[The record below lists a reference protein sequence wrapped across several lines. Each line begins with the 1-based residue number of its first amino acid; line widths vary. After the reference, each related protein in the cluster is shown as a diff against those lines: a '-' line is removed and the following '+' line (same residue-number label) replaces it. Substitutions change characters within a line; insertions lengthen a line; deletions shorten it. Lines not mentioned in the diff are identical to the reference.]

1 MLKKLLYAD
10 NPFLRDIPMAK
21 KKTGPQSNASQVP
34 LLKKLD
40 IFSLLNPMTLG
51 ILFVDQGRRVI
62 AINSFLEALTGY
74 NLEEVAGV
82 LGENVIR
89 SNLPGNADPIG
100 KALESGKTTT
110 LEGDIINQY
119 RKKIPIRF
127 TIAPLKLTSGKRAGA
142 MVILEDISLLKDLDN
157 QVHGFSG
164 QEKII
169 GQSRKM
175 QNIFEMLPITAR
187 TDASVL
193 ITGETGTGKDLIAEA
208 IHKASERA
216 RYPFI
221 KVNCGAL
228 PESLLE
234 SELFGH
240 VRGAFT
246 GADKD
251 KPGMFRL
258 AHGGTLFLT
267 EIGDLSLPLQVKILT
282 VLDDKEFFPVGGSKK
297 ISVDV
302 RIITATHRDLSE
314 LVRLGKFRK
323 DLFYRLNVLL
333 LHLPPL
339 REREDDFRLLLDHFF
354 REFKANLNKKT
365 KDFSAASLKVLSSY
379 SYPGN
384 IRELRNIVEYAVNV
398 CADEFIQ
405 PAHLPGNLLASAT
418 ESTPPGS
425 HNDVAAQEYETASM
439 ASSPESTFF
448 SLPVTGGWADV
459 EKGMILKALTQT
471 GGNRSKAAEL
481 LAWSRSKL
489 WRKIKQHGLG

>member
-1 MLKKLLYAD
+1 MAREKTVSSFQDNVLLLSQLDLISLFDSMTFGMLFID
-10 NPFLRDIPMAK
+10 PD
-21 KKTGPQSNASQVP
+21 
-34 LLKKLD
+34 
-40 IFSLLNPMTLG
+40 
-51 ILFVDQGRRVI
+51 RRVI
-62 AINSFLEALTGY
+62 AINRYLEALTGY
-74 NLEEVAGV
+74 GREDVFGV

-89 SNLPGNADPIG
+89 SNLSNLGDPVG
-100 KALESGKTTT
+100 EVLESDKTMI
-110 LEGDIINQY
+110 LEGDIINQS
-119 RKKIPIRF
+119 RKINPIRF
-127 TIAPLKLTSGKRAGA
+127 TIAPLKLTSGKMVGA
-142 MVILEDISLLKDLDN
+142 MIILEDISLLKDLDSKI
-157 QVHGFSG
+157 HGFADN
-164 QEKII
+164 EKII
-169 GQSRKM
+169 GHSRKM
-175 QNIFEMLPITAR
+175 QEIFELLPISAR

-208 IHKASERA
+208 IHKESKRS

-297 ISVDV
+297 VSVDV
-302 RIITATHRDLSE
+302 RIIAATHRDLGE
-314 LVRLGKFRK
+314 LVRQEKFRE
-323 DLFYRLNVLL
+323 DLYYRLNVLC

-354 REFKANLNKKT
+354 LEFRKNLNKKI
-365 KDFSAASLKVLSSY
+365 KGFSDDCLNVLSAY
-379 SYPGN
+379 NYPGN

-398 CADEFIQ
+398 CPNEVIQ
-405 PAHLPGNLLASAT
+405 PKHLPKTLLLKPHTFSQINAYGEM
-418 ESTPPGS
+418 ESEEIKTQSIGS
-425 HNDVAAQEYETASM
+425 SESLKPFTAS
-439 ASSPESTFF
+439 ES
-448 SLPVTGGWADV
+448 VGWGEV
-459 EKGMILKALTQT
+459 ERDMILKALTKT
-471 GGNRSKAAEL
+471 GVNRSRAADFL
-481 LAWSRSKL
+481 GWSRSKL
-489 WRKIKQHGLG
+489 WRKIKHHGLE